1 MSRKEFFRGIF
12 LAILAL
18 IIAFVFTE
26 PRQYYP
32 GEVLLIENPDSVP
45 HLEPIKEYGIPV
57 DSFFLESGIIKRNQN
72 LGDLLAQY
80 DISAKKVDELVKAAR
95 DVFDLRKIRYGKPYR
110 AYLSKDTLMQLEY
123 FIYEHSP
130 VDYLKFVFN
139 DSVQVIKAAKETWA
153 RQREVGVTIESS
165 LWEAMKELDINPIMA
180 VELSEIY
187 AWTIDFFGLQKGD
200 QFKVIFDEIMVDS
213 QRIGTGKIHG
223 AWFRHMEQEIYAIP
237 FVQDSVESYFDQEGN
252 SLRRALLK
260 APLRY
265 SRISSRYSHSRLH
278 PILKI
283 RRPHHGV
290 DYSAPVGTPVIS
302 VGDGKV
308 IRRSYDNANGNIIK
322 IRHNSVYTT
331 AYLHLSRF
339 GQGIAVG
346 SLVKQGDVI
355 GYVGNT
361 GLSTGPHLDYRVY
374 KNGYAV
380 DPLKIEAPP
389 IEPVYEENQAT
400 FDSIKRIT
408 MSRLDKLFTPPIIM
422 E

>member
-18 IIAFVFTE
+18 TVVYLFTE
-26 PRQYYP
+26 PRHNYP
-32 GEVLLIENPDSVP
+32 REILLIENPDSIP
-45 HLEPIKEYGIPV
+45 EMEPILEYGIPV
-57 DSFFLESGIIKRNQN
+57 DSFFVKNGVIKRNQN
-72 LGDLLAQY
+72 LGDLLSQCG
-80 DISAKKVDELVKAAR
+80 ISAKKVDELVRAAR

-110 AYLSKDTLMQLEY
+110 AYLSKDTTMQLEY
-123 FIYEHSP
+123 FIYEHTP
-130 VDYLKFVFN
+130 VDYLKFIFN
-139 DSVQVIKAAKETWA
+139 DSVQVIKAAKETRA
-153 RQREVGVTIESS
+153 QRREVGVTIESS
-165 LWEAMKELDINPIMA
+165 LWEAMKELEINPIMA

-187 AWTIDFFGLQKGD
+187 AWTIDFFGLQKSD

-213 QRIGTGKIHG
+213 QKIGTGKIHG
-223 AWFRHMEQEIYAIP
+223 AWFRHMDEEIYAIP

-265 SRISSRYSHSRLH
+265 SRISSRYSHSRFH

-290 DYSAPVGTPVIS
+290 DYAAPTGTPVLS

-308 IRRSYDNANGNIIK
+308 IRKSYDNANGNMIK
-322 IRHNSVYTT
+322 IRHNPVYTT

-339 GQGIAVG
+339 DKGIHAG
-346 SLVKQGDVI
+346 SQVKQGDVI
-355 GYVGNT
+355 GYVGST
-361 GLSTGPHLDYRVY
+361 GLSTGPHLDFRIY

-389 IEPVYEENQAT
+389 VEPVHEENLAA
-400 FDSIKRIT
+400 FDSVKKVTIA
-408 MSRLDKLFTPPIIM
+408 RLDKLYAPPIIM